1 MSSPAEENTGME
13 LVLNMNTV
21 PTVQDARQIVE
32 QAPEEDRYTLQLKLG
47 IYMLEKRDENEE
59 AISIW
64 YDYVIQSGVWKRERT
79 EADFRDEWERARSIR
94 DRHQR
99 NLAYIEAMYQK
110 AVSKCGVEH
119 TQDLFVLIRTKTI
132 AESVSKL
139 LTLDASFE
147 ELRRGINH
155 ELVRRL
161 ANTGRG
167 YRRAKYLIQ
176 GDLKRAAGSLCTEEL
191 RPSQFKT
198 LGLALGPHGWLVER
212 HRPPSPDIESVDQ
225 DCGNEQRDH
234 GENARDHSENAQNER
249 AVDKSPTPSTP
260 PSIPLTPLST
270 GARKAKSQR
279 RRKKGNAPDPFCAE
293 DCADEVYQQQEDEF
307 NETGNVILP
316 KLFGWLDGDISTVE
330 GIDVLSR
337 MIGRP
342 ITSLMQLIHIE
353 FDIYDYHYSP
363 AIAKPRLGW
372 SRNMFQSL
380 TQQLGRQDVC
390 YYAAY
395 VAVRPDYAW
404 KLISFPYY
412 TKSAYLGENTAFTY
426 IDLNIGDYLATGR
439 GGSAVQG
446 SLSFTDKDKEN
457 CTIILPKIHLRL
469 EE

>member
-155 ELVRRL
+155 EL
-161 ANTGRG
+161 
-167 YRRAKYLIQ
+167 

-279 RRKKGNAPDPFCAE
+279 RRKKGNAPYDRYRRAPIPRHPPSTFNNSCGCVIASTLLQRFRSPTT
-293 DCADEVYQQQEDEF
+293 DDRDEVYQQQEDEF

-330 GIDVLSR
+330 GIDVLS
-337 MIGRP
+337 
-342 ITSLMQLIHIE
+342 Q